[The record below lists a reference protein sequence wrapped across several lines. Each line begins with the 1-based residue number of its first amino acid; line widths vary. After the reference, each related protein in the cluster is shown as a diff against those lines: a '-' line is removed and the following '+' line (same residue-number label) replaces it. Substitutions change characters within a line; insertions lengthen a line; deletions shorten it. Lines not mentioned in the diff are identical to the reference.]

1 MLKCQRVW
9 HNNSPKLINTN
20 ITGHYLWERRGIIL
34 DPITAFTAATTAF
47 TTVKKFVQAGQ
58 EFENCMGQMGK
69 WYSAVSDF
77 RKGQSMQKKPP
88 LFKKLFAAGSV
99 EEEALALL
107 IHEKKILEM
116 EKELQ
121 ALLNFRY
128 GYGTWDEL
136 KEMRRK
142 IRLKR
147 EQEVYKQ
154 AERKKDFIEALQIG
168 FAVLFILAFV
178 IGLLY
183 FALDYRGII

>member
-1 MLKCQRVW
+1 MLATYTEFNFFISFYCYALSVSHLYIISDCTYGSFFWIKIFYNNFWVIIFWNIKCFIIFKEDLKRRDF
-9 HNNSPKLINTN
+9 SINA
-20 ITGHYLWERRGIIL
+20 IAFEFSKQEIYDFFDGIKHI
-34 DPITAFTAATTAF
+34 
-47 TTVKKFVQAGQ
+47 Q
-58 EFENCMGQMGK
+58 
-69 WYSAVSDF
+69 
-77 RKGQSMQKKPP
+77 
-88 LFKKLFAAGSV
+88 
-99 EEEALALL
+99 
-107 IHEKKILEM
+107 

-121 ALLNFRY
+121 TLLNFRY

-168 FAVLFILAFV
+168 LAVLFILAFI

-183 FALDYRGII
+183 FA